1 MEPIVIDDWGRQ
13 AKSPVRAGSRACIHF
28 QSDRGCNKGE
38 SCGFLHAAGT
48 PKTPNMVSR
57 SPGGVCK
64 FFESP
69 SGCSR
74 GSMCKFNHPGAA
86 PSPKPMTPKTSTS
99 TSTSSPTLGGTSR
112 SCFSFAR
119 GRCDAGAR
127 CRFEHMISSNPGII
141 LNDAASA
148 MRDKLFGWRG
158 FVTSSLAKMTP
169 QTMRLV
175 YFNLSDIQVT
185 LLIRGAEKAKLFHY
199 FGGDKELFLER
210 TPFQTQ
216 YSGKNAVLQ
225 LLEKSGTSLMAGERS
240 KKNRFQISTLC
251 FH

>member
-1 MEPIVIDDWGRQ
+1 
-13 AKSPVRAGSRACIHF
+13 
-28 QSDRGCNKGE
+28 
-38 SCGFLHAAGT
+38 
-48 PKTPNMVSR
+48 
-57 SPGGVCK
+57 
-64 FFESP
+64 
-69 SGCSR
+69 
-74 GSMCKFNHPGAA
+74 
-86 PSPKPMTPKTSTS
+86 
-99 TSTSSPTLGGTSR
+99 
-112 SCFSFAR
+112 
-119 GRCDAGAR
+119 
-127 CRFEHMISSNPGII
+127 
-141 LNDAASA
+141 
-148 MRDKLFGWRG
+148 
-158 FVTSSLAKMTP
+158 MTP

-240 KKNRFQISTLC
+240 NKKNRFQISTLC